1 MAGKRGAAA
10 KGSAR
15 PNNVGSNDGGT
26 QIVTLSLS
34 LPQKMATRIGR
45 VKRWEDR
52 SRDTTLELT
61 GRR

>member
-10 KGSAR
+10 QDSAR
-15 PNNVGSNDGGT
+15 PEAVGPKDGGAD
-26 QIVTLSLS
+26 IVALSLS
-34 LPQKMATRIGR
+34 LPKKIVTRIGR

-52 SRDTTLELT
+52 SRDKTLELT